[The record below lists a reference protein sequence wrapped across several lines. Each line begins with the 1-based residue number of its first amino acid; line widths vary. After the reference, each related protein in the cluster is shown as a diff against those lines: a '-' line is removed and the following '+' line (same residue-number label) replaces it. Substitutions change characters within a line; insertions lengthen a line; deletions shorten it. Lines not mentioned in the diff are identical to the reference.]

1 MSKKDEWISAS
12 EVSKR
17 LKAKAGIEV
26 TKFNIGKVSSK
37 GHLTR
42 RDNKKTGRP
51 EYPWPKALKEYK
63 KYNET
68 KRNKIEGANNSKN
81 IVVKQEDIKDTYTSD
96 RILAV
101 LEEGISGAE
110 TKAYQWAR
118 SVRELIA
125 LKKDQLN
132 LLVLEGKTINR
143 EEVEDYIFSI
153 SRQNRDSWLNWPQI
167 VATEMAEELE
177 VDGKLMNDILIKCVR
192 KNLERI
198 ATMPVDFERYSPNSI
213 SKGTRASVKS

>member
-17 LKAKAGIEV
+17 LKEKAGIEV
-26 TKFNIGKVSSK
+26 TKFNIGKVASK

-63 KYNET
+63 KYNQV
-68 KRNKIEGANNSKN
+68 KRNKIEGANNAKD
-81 IVVKQEDIKDTYTSD
+81 IVVKQEDVKDTYTSE
-96 RILAV
+96 RIIEL
-101 LEEGISGAE
+101 LEGSISGAE
-110 TKAYQWAR
+110 VKAYQWAR

-143 EEVEDYIFSI
+143 EEVESYIFTI

-177 VDGKLMNDILIKCVR
+177 VDSKLMNDIILKCVR

-198 ATMPVDFERYSPNSI
+198 ATMPVDYERYSPKSV
-213 SKGTRASVKS
+213 SKGPRAYAKS